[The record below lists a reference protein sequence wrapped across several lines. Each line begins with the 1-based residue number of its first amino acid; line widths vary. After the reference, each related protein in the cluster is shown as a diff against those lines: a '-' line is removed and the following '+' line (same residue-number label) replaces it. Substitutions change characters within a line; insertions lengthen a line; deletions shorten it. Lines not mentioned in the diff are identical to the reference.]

1 MAQNSFFKFSSHFT
15 SKQLFLNILVKLYT
29 KYSYI
34 VFWTNKDNSK
44 TQDMFNAAKLI
55 CYEST

>member
-1 MAQNSFFKFSSHFT
+1 MAQNSFFEFSSHFT

-44 TQDMFNAAKLI
+44 TQDMFNLL
-55 CYEST
+55 

>member
-1 MAQNSFFKFSSHFT
+1 MAQNSFFEFSYHFT
-15 SKQLFLNILVKLYT
+15 SKQLFLNIKLYT

-44 TQDMFNAAKLI
+44 TQAKLI
-55 CYEST
+55 CYEFT

>member
-15 SKQLFLNILVKLYT
+15 SKQLFLNIFVKLYT

-44 TQDMFNAAKLI
+44 TQDMFNVA
-55 CYEST
+55 